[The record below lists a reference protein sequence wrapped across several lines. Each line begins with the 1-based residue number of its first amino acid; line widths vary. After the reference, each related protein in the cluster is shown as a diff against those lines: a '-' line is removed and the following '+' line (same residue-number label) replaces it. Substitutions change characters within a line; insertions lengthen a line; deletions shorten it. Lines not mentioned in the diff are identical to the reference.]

1 MALQNRYGRR
11 GIASMASVSPR
22 TLASGEVRWRVQQR
36 LNGKMKQATFL
47 EPDGAYQFGALVD
60 RVGWVAAY
68 EVLER
73 RNGTTDDVPT
83 LKAYTA
89 RYLDPH
95 SGLLTGVEGGTRDG
109 YEAEAERSFLQ
120 TMGEHPID
128 SITKAD
134 VGAWLAWQ
142 EQQPVWRDRNKPAG
156 EQRTVSAKTVR
167 NYHALLSAIFKSAV
181 DEGIRVD
188 NPAFKVRVTRGTKRE
203 NVFLSP
209 AEFETLLTFVP
220 EKYRRFVLFL
230 AGTGLRWGEAT
241 AVTWG
246 DVNLHGS
253 PPTVRVTRAWKKAK
267 GGPLLKYPKTSR
279 SRRSVSLF
287 PDLVS
292 IMGDPGEA
300 DAYVFPNQVGG
311 HLWHGTFNTRVWQP
325 AIRKAMDAEVCA
337 ELGLATIKRAPT
349 IHDMRHT
356 HASWLIAQGIPLP
369 YIQARL
375 GHESITTTVNTYG
388 HLVADAHDQMA
399 SAIAGTLAGVRGAL
413 SIERN
418 AEM

>member
-1 MALQNRYGRR
+1 
-11 GIASMASVSPR
+11 MASVTHR
-22 TLASGEVRWRVQQR
+22 LLKSGEVRWRVQGRHEGRMQ
-36 LNGKMKQATFL
+36 QETFIHKK
-47 EPDGAYQFGALVD
+47 GADEFNDLVK
-60 RVGWVAAY
+60 RAGWPRAR
-68 EVLER
+68 EVLEGR
-73 RNGTTDDVPT
+73 RSKRVASPT
-83 LKAYTA
+83 LREYTA

-95 SGLLTGVEGGTRDG
+95 SGLLTGVEQGTRQG

-120 TMGEHPID
+120 TMGEFPID

-142 EQQPVWRDRNKPAG
+142 ERQPVWRDRLKPLD
-156 EQRTVSAKTVR
+156 QQKPVSSKTVR

-181 DEGIRVD
+181 DQGLRTD

-209 AEFETLLTFVP
+209 AEFETLLHFIP
-220 EKYRRFVLFL
+220 EKHQRFVLFL
-230 AGTGLRWGEAT
+230 AGTGMRWGEAT

-246 DVNLHGS
+246 DVALHGK
-253 PPTVRVTRAWKKAK
+253 PPTVRVTRAWKKSK

-287 PDLVS
+287 PDLVA
-292 IMGDPGEA
+292 IMGAPGEA
-300 DAYVFPNQVGG
+300 DAFVFPNQTGG
-311 HLWHGTFNTRVWQP
+311 HLWHGQFNTRVWTP
-325 AIRKAMDAEVCA
+325 AVRKSMDADLCA
-337 ELGLATIKRAPT
+337 GLGLTAIKRAPT

-399 SAIAGTLAGVRGAL
+399 SAIAATLTNVGPRL
-413 SIERN
+413 SITQH
-418 AEM
+418 AEP

>member
-1 MALQNRYGRR
+1 
-11 GIASMASVSPR
+11 MASVSPR
-22 TLASGEVRWRVQQR
+22 TLASGEVRWRVQVRVKGQ
-36 LNGKMKQATFL
+36 MKQTTFL
-47 EPDGAYQFGALVD
+47 EKKGADQYAAMID
-60 RVGWVAAY
+60 RVGWDAA
-68 EVLER
+68 EQVRLSR
-73 RNGTTDDVPT
+73 GQRQNAAPT
-83 LKAYTA
+83 LREYTA

-95 SGLLTGVEGGTRDG
+95 SGLLTGVEQGTRQG
-109 YEAEAERSFLQ
+109 YEAEADRSFLQ
-120 TMGEHPID
+120 TLGEIPID
-128 SITKAD
+128 LVTKQD

-142 EQQPVWRDRNKPAG
+142 ERQPVWRDRHKPSD
-156 EQRTVSAKTVR
+156 QQKPVSSKTVR

-181 DEGIRVD
+181 DQGLRTD

-209 AEFETLLTFVP
+209 AEFETLLHFIP
-220 EKYRRFVLFL
+220 EKHQRFVLFL
-230 AGTGLRWGEAT
+230 AGTGMRWGEAT

-246 DVNLHGS
+246 DVALHGK
-253 PPTVRVTRAWKKAK
+253 PPTVRVTRAWKKSK

-287 PDLVS
+287 PDLVA
-292 IMGDPGEA
+292 IMGAPGEA
-300 DAYVFPNQVGG
+300 DAFVFPNQTGG
-311 HLWHGTFNTRVWQP
+311 HLWHGPFNTRVWTP
-325 AIRKAMDAEVCA
+325 AVQKAMDADLCA
-337 ELGLATIKRAPT
+337 ELGLTPIKRAPT

-399 SAIAGTLAGVRGAL
+399 SAIAATLTNVGPRL
-413 SIERN
+413 SITQH
-418 AEM
+418 AEP